1 MALLHSSAQTRRGV
15 RSALRWSLALS
26 AMWAWASIA
35 PSEVAAQAQAT
46 LRGSVIEAGSG
57 RPLSGAQISIVGT
70 QRGAIS
76 DARGQFTITNIPAGA
91 QVARAQFIGLRT
103 VESAVTL
110 VAGETA
116 VLDFQLSP
124 APIGLDDIVV
134 TGTAGGTQRR
144 ALGNTVSQINAAAL
158 TEIAPISNVQQ
169 LLQART
175 PGVVLS
181 QSTGAVGG
189 SSKIR
194 IRGASS
200 YSAGNDP
207 VVFVDGVRVDAG
219 TFRLEGNTSQGV
231 NLLDWINPNDIESV
245 EIIKG
250 PAAATL
256 YGAEASAGVI
266 QIITKRGRPGEGVR
280 WEASF
285 DYGQTDWHLDKPVT
299 YWLCEDAHV
308 GNPNSFP
315 GCAIFNTS
323 QPLSERVLEDHLF
336 DANRRSAGVNHRLQQ
351 RGLATDRFECLFPE
365 QTPCEPNPLRNGIN
379 QASRLSV
386 RGGGEAFN
394 FFLSGERSREDG
406 TFYNNYSNRDAARAN
421 FSFIANEKADFAVT
435 TSYVRS
441 EQRMPQSDNSS
452 NSILRNAYR
461 GQAGGPNDQYYP
473 GYRGMHP
480 ELSNK
485 HNRVQSSERLVMG
498 LSANYRPFSWWQ
510 NSFRVGLDRNDWE
523 NRSWTEQDQTGRAP
537 FGTASALG
545 SLSLSYPLTHTWTM
559 DFGSTF
565 RHRLAD
571 AWTSELSTGLQ
582 YISRR
587 QQTRTL
593 SGQEFV
599 ANKLNLIS
607 AAATRNA
614 GQSYSEQNSVGIYV
628 NQQVG
633 WRDRVFIT
641 GAVRVDDNSAFGDEF
656 SVVTY
661 PKLMGSWVIS
671 EEDFFNVAAIPE
683 MKLRMAWGRAGTAPA
698 PFSADRTYSTARA
711 VINGVPVNRLQTSS
725 YGNPDLKPE
734 TGQEIELGFD
744 ADLLDGRVGV
754 EFTYYYQQTVDALLP
769 VPAPPSSGWV
779 GSYFVN
785 VGEIRNSGLELSFDV
800 SAYRGRNVSWDS
812 RIAIATNNNELVSF
826 GRDALGNP
834 IRDEERFGSF
844 IATQRHREGYPLG
857 GYWRQD
863 VRRDASGNPVLTPNG
878 LGAVVPTC
886 RWPAQNADDCSEEYV
901 GPQLPTRTL
910 GLTNTVTLFGNF
922 QIYGFLDYRGGNY
935 QWCAICSVRDRL
947 DGNTREI
954 VDARIAFLQGDDRY
968 EWPRRRSL
976 QTVDYISKADF
987 LKLRE
992 LSFSYNLPSDF
1003 AARMGASRASFSLSG
1018 RNLWM
1023 WTAYTGGPDP
1033 EVAFDSGTE
1042 FNTSDYAS
1050 IPALRRFVA
1059 TVNFSF

>member
-1 MALLHSSAQTRRGV
+1 MALLHSSSGPKRGV
-15 RSALRWSLALS
+15 RSAVRWSIALS
-26 AMWAWASIA
+26 MFWVWASVTA
-35 PSEVAAQAQAT
+35 PEAAGQAQAS
-46 LRGSVIEAGSG
+46 LRGSVVEAGSG
-57 RPLSGAQISIVGT
+57 RPLSGAQISIVGS
-70 QRGAIS
+70 QRGGIS
-76 DARGQFTITNIPAGA
+76 DARGQFTIANIPAGD
-91 QVARAQFIGLRT
+91 QVVRVQFIGLRT
-103 VESAVTL
+103 VESTVTF

-116 VLDFQLSP
+116 VVDFQLSP

-144 ALGNTVSQINAAAL
+144 ALGNTVAQINAAAL
-158 TEIAPISNVQQ
+158 TEVAPISNVQQ
-169 LLQART
+169 LLQARS

-181 QSTGAVGG
+181 TSTGAVGG
-189 SSKIR
+189 SSRIR
-194 IRGASS
+194 IRGVGS

-207 VVFVDGVRVDAG
+207 VVFVDGVRIDSG
-219 TFRLEGNTSQGV
+219 TFVTQGNTSQGV
-231 NLLDWINPNDIESV
+231 SLLEWINPNDIESV

-266 QIITKRGRPGEGVR
+266 QIITKRGRPGEGLR
-280 WEASF
+280 WDASF
-285 DYGQTDWHLDKPVT
+285 DYGQTDWNLAQPVT

-308 GNPNSFP
+308 NNPNNFP

-323 QPLSERVLEDHLF
+323 QPLSERILEDHLF
-336 DANRRSAGVNHRLQQ
+336 DASRRSAGVTHRLQQ
-351 RGLATDRFECLFPE
+351 AGLPTDEFSCLFPQQE
-365 QTPCEPNPLRNGIN
+365 PCQPNPLRTGIG
-379 QASRLSV
+379 QSSQLSV
-386 RGGGEAFN
+386 RGGGESFN
-394 FFLSGERSREDG
+394 FFISGERAREDG
-406 TFYNNYSNRDAARAN
+406 TFFNNYNNRDAARAN
-421 FSFIANEKADFAVT
+421 FSFIASEKADFSVT
-435 TSYVRS
+435 TAYVRS
-441 EQRMPQSDNSS
+441 EQRMPLSDNSS

-461 GQAGGPNDQYYP
+461 GQAGGPRDQYAP

-485 HNRVQSSERLVMG
+485 HDRVQSAERLVMG
-498 LSANYRPFSWWQ
+498 LSANYRPFRWWQ

-523 NRSWTEQDQTGRAP
+523 NRSWIEQDQTGLAP
-537 FGTASALG
+537 FGTANALG
-545 SLSLSYPLTHTWTM
+545 DLNLAYPLTHTWTM

-565 RHRLAD
+565 RHRIA
-571 AWTSELSTGLQ
+571 AEWTSELSTGLQ

-599 ANKLNLIS
+599 ANRLNLIS

-614 GQSYSEQNSVGIYV
+614 GQGYSEQNSVGFYV

-633 WRDRVFIT
+633 WRDRVFVT

-671 EEDFFNVAAIPE
+671 EEDFFNVDAIPE
-683 MKLRMAWGRAGTAPA
+683 LKLRMAWGRAGTSPA

-711 VINGVPVNRLQTSS
+711 VINGSSVNRLQTSS

-744 ADLLDGRVGV
+744 ADFLDGRIGV
-754 EFTYYYQQTVDALLP
+754 EFTYYNQQTIDALLP

-800 SAYRGRNVSWDS
+800 AAFRGRSVSWDTRLS
-812 RIAIATNNNELVSF
+812 IATNANELVSF
-826 GRDALGNP
+826 GKDSEGNP
-834 IRDEERFGSF
+834 LRDEQRFGPF
-844 IATQRHREGYPLG
+844 ISTQRHREGYPLG
-857 GYWRQD
+857 GLWAQD
-863 VRRDASGNPVLTPNG
+863 VRRDADGRPVLTANG
-878 LGAVVPTC
+878 LSAIVPTC
-886 RWPAQNADDCSEEYV
+886 TWPATNPGDCSEEYV
-901 GPQLPTRTL
+901 GPHLPTRTI

-922 QIYGFLDYRGGNY
+922 QLYGFLDYRGGNY
-935 QWCAICSVRDRL
+935 QWCAICSIRNRL
-947 DGNTREI
+947 DSNTLQ
-954 VDARIAFLQGDDRY
+954 VVNARVAFLEGTDLH
-968 EWPRRRSL
+968 EWPRLRSL
-976 QTVDYISKADF
+976 QSKEFISKADF
-987 LKLRE
+987 VKLRE
-992 LSFSYNLPSDF
+992 LSLSYNVPRDF
-1003 AARMGASRASFSLSG
+1003 AARMGASRASVSLSG

-1023 WTAYTGGPDP
+1023 WTAYKGGPDP
-1033 EVAFDSGTE
+1033 EVAFTSGSQFE
-1042 FNTSDYAS
+1042 SADYAS
-1050 IPALRRFVA
+1050 IPSLRRWVA